1 MFERIF
7 VLQRGHLEAAGGLR
21 YDLRALRR
29 FLILALPLLVL
40 TMGLFRFG
48 QEMLK
53 IAPDP
58 AALSRSTVLALPAW
72 VTFAT
77 WILEAVGLAALF
89 LLIQGRGG
97 SPWASG
103 LLAGWIAWV
112 FRGPLLVV
120 TVVGLAGL
128 PPHPWWGLAFSW
140 WILYTLCGLVLGL
153 AASASRLQP

>member
-1 MFERIF
+1 M
-7 VLQRGHLEAAGGLR
+7 R

-29 FLILALPLLVL
+29 FLVLSLPLLVL
-40 TMGLFRFG
+40 TMGLFRFAE
-48 QEMLK
+48 EMLK
-53 IAPDP
+53 VTPDP
-58 AALSRSTVLALPAW
+58 TALSPSAVTALPAW

-77 WILEAVGLAALF
+77 WILEAVGLSALF
-89 LLIQGRGG
+89 LLILGRGG
-97 SPWASG
+97 SQLASG

-128 PPHPWWGLAFSW
+128 PPRPWWGLAFSW
-140 WILYTLCGLVLGL
+140 WVLYTLCGLILGV

>member
-1 MFERIF
+1 M
-7 VLQRGHLEAAGGLR
+7 R

-48 QEMLK
+48 QEMLQV
-53 IAPDP
+53 APDP
-58 AALSRSTVLALPAW
+58 AALSRSGGAALPAW

-77 WILEAVGLAALF
+77 WLLEAVGLAALF
-89 LLIQGRGG
+89 LLILGRGG
-97 SPWASG
+97 SRLAAG

-128 PPHPWWGLAFSW
+128 PPRPWWGLAFSW
-140 WILYTLCGLVLGL
+140 WILYTLCGLMLG
-153 AASASRLQP
+153 AAATAARLQP

>member
-1 MFERIF
+1 
-7 VLQRGHLEAAGGLR
+7 LR

-40 TMGLFRFG
+40 TMGLFRFA

-53 IAPDP
+53 VAPDP
-58 AALSRSTVLALPAW
+58 AALSRSGAFVLPAW

-77 WILEAVGLAALF
+77 WILEAVGLSALF

-97 SPWASG
+97 SRWAAG
-103 LLAGWIAWV
+103 LLTGWIAWV

-128 PPHPWWGLAFSW
+128 PPRPWWGLAFSW
-140 WILYTLCGLVLGL
+140 WILYTLCGLVLGTAAA
-153 AASASRLQP
+153 AASLQS

>member
-1 MFERIF
+1 
-7 VLQRGHLEAAGGLR
+7 LR

-29 FLILALPLLVL
+29 FLILSLPLLVL

-53 IAPDP
+53 VAPDP
-58 AALSRSTVLALPAW
+58 SALARSGIAVLPAVLPAW

-89 LLIQGRGG
+89 LLILGRGG
-97 SPWASG
+97 SRWASG

-128 PPHPWWGLAFSW
+128 PPRPWWGLAFSW
-140 WILYTLCGLVLGL
+140 WILYTLCGLMLGA